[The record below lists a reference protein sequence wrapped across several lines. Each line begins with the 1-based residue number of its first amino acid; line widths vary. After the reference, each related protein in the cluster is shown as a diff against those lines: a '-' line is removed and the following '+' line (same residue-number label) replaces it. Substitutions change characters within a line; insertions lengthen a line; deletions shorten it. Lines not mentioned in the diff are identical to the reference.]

1 MRLAVRATPWALG
14 LVALML
20 VVLGGCSLLA
30 PKFERPVLSVV
41 SIQLLGGNLMQQ
53 SFLVKLNVQNPNDRN
68 LPVSS
73 LHVEMS
79 VAGEEIA
86 HGVSNQSFVV
96 PAHGENQF
104 EMTITTNTALAI
116 LKLAGSKN
124 AHADSIDYDMT
135 GGARLD
141 LPFLRELPFHQSGT
155 FSLKSFPGITIT
167 R

>member
-1 MRLAVRATPWALG
+1 MRLSVRATPWKLG
-14 LVALML
+14 LVAFMFL
-20 VVLGGCSLLA
+20 VLGGCSLLT

-53 SFLVKLNVQNPNDRN
+53 SFLVKLNVQNPNDRT

-79 VAGEEIA
+79 VAGEQIA
-86 HGVSNQSFVV
+86 HGESNQSFVV

-104 EMTITTNTALAI
+104 DMTITTNTALAI

-124 AHADSIDYDMT
+124 AHTDSIDYDMT

-141 LPFLRELPFHQSGT
+141 LPFLRELPFHQSGS